1 MKHCTQCS
9 REYPGDPKFC
19 TQCGLP
25 LADGPAEPA
34 AASEAPVEPA
44 VEAVAEAEASAD
56 SAAEADT
63 AAESPAEPVSGE
75 VPAVV
80 EAAPAVIEVI
90 LPASGESAAPAVAVA
105 EAPPAP
111 PVSAPQEPPAP
122 QDVSATQEPPAPQ
135 EKIRR
140 GGEKISA
147 IRKIGAF
154 FLCIPLFLFLLIPA
168 VIYQVRDTSTEAW
181 LSNYLDK
188 VSLSD
193 QIDLD
198 EIGYAIEEWLQELDP
213 ELEDVELDLREAGS
227 EIDRFIRNAKIREF
241 AARQLA
247 AYLNDIYSG
256 ASSAVLTE
264 DDISGLMDDN
274 SALINDQ
281 LSEMVDELFGADSG
295 ISIRLTR
302 AERADL
308 AERIFGELEDSGA
321 YAYLHTNTLRE
332 ELPAL
337 YYTLRFGLSYI
348 AAGLSLILAAAIFF
362 CLAKTLKSALRA
374 ANRAGIVLIVLGGLL
389 TLLALVPK
397 MEFLSEPW
405 LRLFNDADILALFA
419 GDFLYTHLIVDLG
432 ILGAGV
438 LLTAATG
445 LALMIRK
452 KRAAQ

>member
-80 EAAPAVIEVI
+80 EAAPAVVEAAPAVIEVI

-105 EAPPAP
+105 EAPPAS
-111 PVSAPQEPPAP
+111 PVSAP
-122 QDVSATQEPPAPQ
+122 QEPPAPQ

-241 AARQLA
+241 AARRLA

-397 MEFLSEPW
+397 MELLSEPW

-438 LLTAATG
+438 LLTVATG